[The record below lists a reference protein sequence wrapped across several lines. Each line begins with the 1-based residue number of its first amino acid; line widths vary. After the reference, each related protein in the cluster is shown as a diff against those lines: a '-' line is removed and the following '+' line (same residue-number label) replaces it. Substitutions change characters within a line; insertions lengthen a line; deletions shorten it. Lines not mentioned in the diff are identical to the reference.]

1 MTREEAIKKI
11 KEAMPTLWKETKD
24 AFETLVPELAESE
37 DERIRKAIIGIIK
50 NSNVIDIN
58 VSHERML
65 AYLEK
70 QKGKMTAE
78 EYEKSELFQLRLK
91 TKYANGYQDG
101 LAQKEQKPGEIPPYV
116 TGIKGEPDPAG
127 VWKPSE
133 EQMKA
138 LLKAEVFLRAGL
150 QYDSAKTI
158 AELYEQ
164 LKKL

>member
-1 MTREEAIKKI
+1 MATKMTREEAIKI
-11 KEAMPTLWKETKD
+11 VQSATVWTDEERDALAMLI
-24 AFETLVPELAESE
+24 PELAESE

-70 QKGKMTAE
+70 QKV
-78 EYEKSELFQLRLK
+78 
-91 TKYANGYQDG
+91 
-101 LAQKEQKPGEIPPYV
+101 QKPGEIPPYV
-116 TGIKGEPDPAG
+116 TGIKSEPDPAG

-150 QYDSAKTI
+150 HYDSAKTI